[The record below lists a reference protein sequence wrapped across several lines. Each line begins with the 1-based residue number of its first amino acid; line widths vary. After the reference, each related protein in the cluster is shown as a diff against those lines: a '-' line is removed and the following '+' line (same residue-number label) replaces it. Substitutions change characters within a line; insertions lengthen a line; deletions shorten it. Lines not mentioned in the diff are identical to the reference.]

1 MTPQEYREKHHRCR
15 WCKYK
20 YLLKNSPAYSGMPKP
35 YICLVKDKIILKD
48 SLFFV
53 FKSRL
58 EGCFCKVYKPKE
70 IDFDI

>member
-1 MTPQEYREKHHRCR
+1 
-15 WCKYK
+15 
-20 YLLKNSPAYSGMPKP
+20 MPKP

-58 EGCFCKVYKPKE
+58 EGCFCKVYKPEELSFE
-70 IDFDI
+70 I